1 MSIDSVNK
9 ATEHVEA
16 VLNYLDHDGRRPVN
30 YTYPPP
36 AGVPQQSHQAISHRV
51 RIHNARELAQPP
63 ALDTHGFALFEHRSE
78 HTDFTGDAQIRA
90 GYYPESIALLKRLT
104 GAEHAVIFDHTLR
117 FDRKDH
123 AEEGIRE
130 PVRRVHNDQTF
141 ISGPRRVRDHVP
153 AHEVEARLAQRHA
166 IINLWRP
173 IGEPVQTAPLALC
186 DARSIAL
193 DDLVTSDLV
202 YRDKVGETYSFQH
215 NPAHRWFYY
224 PRVRPD
230 EVVLLK
236 IYDSR
241 ADAARLTAHTAFDD
255 PNTAPDAPP
264 RRSIELRALVF
275 WPTVQ

>member
-1 MSIDSVNK
+1 MTKVKSQ
-9 ATEHVEA
+9 EHVEA

-36 AGVPQQSHQAISHRV
+36 EGVPQQSHRVIPHRV
-51 RIHNARELAQPP
+51 RIQNARELAHPP
-63 ALDTHGFALFEHRSE
+63 TLDSHGFELFQAGSE
-78 HTDFTGDAQIRA
+78 HTDFAHDAQIRA
-90 GYYPESIALLKRLT
+90 SYYPESQALIKRLT
-104 GAEHAVIFDHTLR
+104 GAEHVVIFDHTLR
-117 FDRKDH
+117 LDSKDH
-123 AEEGIRE
+123 AEEGVRE

-153 AHEVEARLAQRHA
+153 ASELGARLAQRHA

-186 DARSIAL
+186 DARSIAEG
-193 DDLVTSDLV
+193 DLVSSDLV

-215 NPAHRWFYY
+215 NPAHRWFYF
-224 PRVRPD
+224 PLVRPD

-241 ADAARLTAHTAFDD
+241 TDAARLTAHTAFDD
-255 PNTAPDAPP
+255 PNTPPEAPP
-264 RRSIELRALVF
+264 RRSIELRTLVF
-275 WPTVQ
+275 WPTLQ